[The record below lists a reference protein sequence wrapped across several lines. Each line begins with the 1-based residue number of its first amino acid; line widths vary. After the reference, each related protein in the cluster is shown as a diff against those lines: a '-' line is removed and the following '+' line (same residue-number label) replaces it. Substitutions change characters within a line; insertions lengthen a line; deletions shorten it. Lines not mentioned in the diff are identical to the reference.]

1 MAEVADLV
9 QEALAVDSAEVA
21 VRLAAAAR
29 AEDGKRSEHRAKCI
43 E

>member
-1 MAEVADLV
+1 MEVEDLV
-9 QEALAVDSAEVA
+9 QEASVVDSVAAA